1 MKMRKVRYCL
11 IVYLYFQITASNVS
25 ADTLRNLFGD
35 GKFGEEVS

>member
-11 IVYLYFQITASNVS
+11 IVYLYFQITANNVS